1 MEMMKRMDWICL
13 GESVVHSEISR
24 KEMNN
29 ATIIAFVPILLLSV
43 MNSNSLPFV
52 NLFNCPIHFDPFLS
66 HCVHFFIYDTSLIVE
81 LLPLR

>member
-1 MEMMKRMDWICL
+1 MEMIKRMDWICL

-66 HCVHFFIYDTSLIVE
+66 HCVHFSYMILH
-81 LLPLR
+81 

>member
-1 MEMMKRMDWICL
+1 MVKQIMKKSFT
-13 GESVVHSEISR
+13 ENEVSTTQASHNQ

-29 ATIIAFVPILLLSV
+29 ATIIAFVPILLFSV

-66 HCVHFFIYDTSLIVE
+66 HCVQFSYMILH
-81 LLPLR
+81 